1 MAPKVLP
8 ELRAPGLHKR
18 TLAPSLA
25 NTDNVDAAA
34 IKRLKFEAAFRQQHQ
49 PPLHQ
54 ERQPSIETVLNSPPL
69 NNPPQ
74 KASNI
79 LESADG
85 SDDDENM
92 DAGSEVQQ
100 FATDSSEVGEG
111 DRSDHDDME
120 DVEDM
125 EDDEEESEEAELGE
139 HLLY

>member
-1 MAPKVLP
+1 MTGFLAVQS
-8 ELRAPGLHKR
+8 GKR

-34 IKRLKFEAAFRQQHQ
+34 IKCRKFEAAFRQQHQ

-79 LESADG
+79 LEAADG

-120 DVEDM
+120 D
-125 EDDEEESEEAELGE
+125 DEEESEEAELGE